1 MIKVKDLKE
10 LLDSLSDNGY
20 GDMPI
25 YLGDK
30 TPLLKDA
37 VCIDFSCNTGLHFK
51 NTYYNKELVD
61 SANEL
66 KNTLDVAV
74 KKYVSRCYNAGR
86 NIKPVKE
93 ITKNNSKVYLVYG
106 DTEFY
111 EYGSEINVFGIFTNL
126 LQAEKAKTEKEEEYF
141 KNENNKKFPDVS
153 KRSQVKF
160 KIMEIE
166 INKIVDEYLGGYSE

>member
-1 MIKVKDLKE
+1 MIKVNDLKE
-10 LLDSLSDNGY
+10 LLENLSDNGY
-20 GDMPI
+20 DDMPI

-51 NTYYNKELVD
+51 NTYYNKELVE

-66 KNTLDVAV
+66 KNTLDKAV
-74 KKYVSRCYNAGR
+74 KRYISRCYHAGR
-86 NIKPVKE
+86 NIKPDKE
-93 ITKNNSKVYLVYG
+93 VTNNNKVYLVYG

-141 KNENNKKFPDVS
+141 KNEIKKKFTDVS
-153 KRSQVKF
+153 KRSQVNF

-166 INKIVDEYLGGYSE
+166 IDKIVDEYLGGYSE